1 MKTPCCDDTP
11 TIDKPVVLI
20 DEGQEL
26 APAVPPNTGSA
37 GWLAS
42 LSDDASAVDEPVTWS
57 AATYQVTDDVKCHG
71 YYCRDCSQ
79 CRRYAIA
86 TGEKHAALWARKDM
100 DAARCEHFLEVER

>member
-26 APAVPPNTGSA
+26 APAIPPNTGSA
-37 GWLAS
+37 GWSAS

-57 AATYQVTDDVKCHG
+57 APTYQVTDDVKCHG
-71 YYCRDCSQ
+71 YYCRDCCQ
-79 CRRYAIA
+79 CGRYSP
-86 TGEKHAALWARKDM
+86 TGGLNQAALWARKDM
-100 DAARCEHFLEVER
+100 DSARCEHFMC